1 MGSNEFEKSKIF
13 SFKES
18 VDYAEGA
25 IVSKTV
31 LKKESGNISLF
42 AFAKG
47 EALSEH
53 TAPFDA
59 MIQVVDGKGKITI
72 GGKPFIL
79 ESGQTIIM
87 PANIPHAVKA
97 VEKFKMVLTMIK
109 SN

>member
-1 MGSNEFEKSKIF
+1 MSGNEFEKSKTFIY
-13 SFKES
+13 KES
-18 VDYAEGA
+18 IEYSEGA

-31 LKKESGNISLF
+31 LKKETGNISLF

-59 MIQVVDGKGKITI
+59 LIQVVDGKGEIVI
-72 GGKPFIL
+72 GGESHIL
-79 ESGQTIIM
+79 ESGQSIIM
-87 PANIPHAVKA
+87 PANITHAVKA

>member
-1 MGSNEFEKSKIF
+1 MQTTEFEKSKLF
-13 SFKES
+13 NYKES
-18 VDYAEGA
+18 IEYSEGA

-31 LKKESGNISLF
+31 LKKETGNISLF

-59 MIQVVDGKGKITI
+59 LIQVVDGKGEIVI
-72 GGKPFIL
+72 GGESHIL
-79 ESGQTIIM
+79 ESDQSIII
-87 PANIPHAVKA
+87 PANISHAVKA